1 MNHPEPLTPE
11 ERELARLLG
20 RPGNS
25 APSARVD
32 DAVLAAARTA
42 VGAAAPVAAAPLAAE
57 PEVAPARV
65 RRPRARLP
73 AVLGVAA
80 SVVFAVGLAW
90 QLKFD
95 DPASSSAPPPAV
107 EVAAPAAD
115 TTAAPADSAMQSTAA
130 PPPPAPEAVPSAATE
145 AATAARRAESVASP
159 KTQPI
164 APPPAAPAPAVM
176 AAPAPMVAPVEV
188 EADGAAA
195 PAAAAPEQRQELD
208 RISVTGS
215 KIDTEREPSALR
227 RQRAVSTLAAR
238 AEPAAADAARSAKTD
253 PIATAVEADA
263 LLPRR
268 RWIQRIRERRDAG
281 DVDTARASLER
292 YLQQYPEVRIPRDL
306 RALLDS

>member
-1 MNHPEPLTPE
+1 
-11 ERELARLLG
+11 
-20 RPGNS
+20 
-25 APSARVD
+25 
-32 DAVLAAARTA
+32 
-42 VGAAAPVAAAPLAAE
+42 
-57 PEVAPARV
+57 
-65 RRPRARLP
+65 
-73 AVLGVAA
+73 
-80 SVVFAVGLAW
+80 
-90 QLKFD
+90 
-95 DPASSSAPPPAV
+95 
-107 EVAAPAAD
+107 
-115 TTAAPADSAMQSTAA
+115 
-130 PPPPAPEAVPSAATE
+130 PPPPAPEPVTSAATE

-195 PAAAAPEQRQELD
+195 APAAAAPEQRQELD

-227 RQRAVSTLAAR
+227 RQRAASTLAAR
-238 AEPAAADAARSAKTD
+238 AEPAAADAARSAKAD